1 MRRAGGLCT
10 AYLSPLAPI
19 AISLAILLHAPSVR
33 AQPALATETPWR
45 VVILH
50 NADFLLP
57 ASTIMD
63 GALREALVSLS
74 PRQLDLYGEVLDVLR
89 YPQATEAELVA
100 LLRAKHAHHRVD
112 LVLARAQGGLDFAL
126 KHGAELWPG
135 APIVFY
141 NNVGDTLKAG
151 SRPFRDEITGVL
163 IDLDPAGTLDLLER
177 IHPDARR
184 LYIVGGTAPYDL
196 FWKRRVQALLA
207 ERKSAVPVTW
217 LDELPLPALLDAV
230 GRLPGDS
237 VVLFTSMFRDANGVE
252 RVNPQVAESIA
263 RAANVPVYG
272 FLDTYI
278 GRGIVGGHIPDFAAE
293 GREAAKLALR
303 VLQGEPA
310 SSIPIQ
316 PAPPAR
322 CVVDARALERWRI
335 DEAKVPADC
344 EVRFREPSI
353 WRDHRELVIGAFAL
367 LVLQSLLIAGLLVQ
381 FRRLRQ
387 AKAVDDNRRADVERA
402 LAFEHLLVDISAALL
417 RARLNDPEAAV
428 TSALRR
434 IGEFLYV
441 DRALLWSFAEDRH
454 HADLTHSWAAD
465 GVKAPPDSARAAEIP
480 TVFERVSRREVVA
493 VSNVDELPDVDRQSL
508 RAYGTRS
515 ILAVPLM
522 VEGRVVGALSLA
534 SVAAERAWPDA
545 LIPRVQLIGEVFASV
560 LSRRRYATKMQEA
573 QSETAQYRERLAHLV
588 RVHTIGEMS
597 AAIAHEV
604 NQPLVAIANYAQ
616 AARRRLGAG
625 NVVDSAKA
633 VELLEK
639 IGAQAS
645 RAGDV
650 LKRLRSI
657 VKRHESEATEFDLGK
672 LVADT
677 VTLVEMESRLKDVRV
692 ETVVTGN
699 LPPVLADDVQIQQV
713 VLNLARNGI
722 EAMDETGVAEKVLRV
737 EVTSSGDHEVMV
749 RVVDRGPGV
758 SPTDGEHIFEPFYST
773 KEQGLGIGLAICRS
787 IVEAHGGRL
796 SHSVDA
802 GRTVFQFTLPIADEK
817 VEQ

>member
-1 MRRAGGLCT
+1 MRRTGGLCA
-10 AYLSPLAPI
+10 AYASPLALI
-19 AISLAILLHAPSVR
+19 AISLAILLHASPVR
-33 AQPALATETPWR
+33 TQPALSTETPWR

-50 NADFLLP
+50 NSDFLLP

-100 LLRAKHAHHRVD
+100 LMRAKHAHHRVD
-112 LVLARAQGGLDFAL
+112 LVLARAQGGLEFAL

-163 IDLDPAGTLDLLER
+163 IDLDPAGTLDLLAR
-177 IHPDARR
+177 IHPDAGR

-196 FWKRRVQALLA
+196 SWKRRVQALLA

-217 LDELPLPALLDAV
+217 LDGLPLPALLDAV

-237 VVLFTSMFRDANGVE
+237 VVLYTSLLRDADGVE

-293 GREAAKLALR
+293 GHEAAKLALR

-335 DEAKVPADC
+335 DEAKLPADC
-344 EVRFREPSI
+344 EVRFRQPSI
-353 WRDHRELVIGAFAL
+353 WRDHRDFVLSTFAL
-367 LVLQSLLIAGLLVQ
+367 LVLQSLLIAGLLAQ
-381 FRRLRQ
+381 HRRLRQ
-387 AKAVDDNRRADVERA
+387 AKVVDAMRRADVERA
-402 LAFEHLLVDISAALL
+402 LAFERLLVDISAVLL
-417 RARLNDPEAAV
+417 RARLSDPESAV

-434 IGEFLYV
+434 IGEFLHV
-441 DRALLWSFAEDRH
+441 ERTSLWSFAEDRR
-454 HADLTHSWAAD
+454 HADLTHSWVAD
-465 GVKAPPDSARAAEIP
+465 GVKAPPASAGAAEIP
-480 TVFERVSRREVVA
+480 TVFERLARREVVA
-493 VSNVDELPDVDRQSL
+493 VSNVDDLPEIDRQSL

-522 VEGRVVGALSLA
+522 VDGYLVGALSLA
-534 SVAAERAWPDA
+534 SGGAERVWPA
-545 LIPRVQLIGEVFASV
+545 TLIPRVQLIGEVFASM

-573 QSETAQYRERLAHLV
+573 QSETAQYRERLAHLA

-597 AAIAHEV
+597 AAIAHEI

-625 NVVDSAKA
+625 NVVDNAKA

-639 IGAQAS
+639 IGLQAS

-657 VKRHESEATEFDLGK
+657 VKRHESEATEFDLGN
-672 LVADT
+672 LVAET
-677 VTLVEMESRLKDVRV
+677 VSLVELESRLKDVRV
-692 ETVVTGN
+692 ETVVT
-699 LPPVLADDVQIQQV
+699 
-713 VLNLARNGI
+713 
-722 EAMDETGVAEKVLRV
+722 EAFR
-737 EVTSSGDHEVMV
+737 
-749 RVVDRGPGV
+749 RC
-758 SPTDGEHIFEPFYST
+758 SPTT
-773 KEQGLGIGLAICRS
+773 CRS
-787 IVEAHGGRL
+787 SR
-796 SHSVDA
+796 SC
-802 GRTVFQFTLPIADEK
+802 
-817 VEQ
+817 